1 MYPLSISVWIKTRTC
16 VYVNAWLIVNTLR
29 LFVLWSVS
37 GSFAGGQRITVSGT
51 GLYEDVNVTVC
62 DLACSVRN
70 SQDTTS
76 LVCDTPAH
84 SGTYHDCLFTYH
96 TDSININ

>member
-1 MYPLSISVWIKTRTC
+1 M
-16 VYVNAWLIVNTLR
+16 
-29 LFVLWSVS
+29 LWPVS

-70 SQDTTS
+70 ISQDTTS

-96 TDSININ
+96 TKSILLLIQLV

>member
-1 MYPLSISVWIKTRTC
+1 M
-16 VYVNAWLIVNTLR
+16 LR
-29 LFVLWSVS
+29 SVS

-62 DLACSVRN
+62 DLACSVSSS

-76 LVCDTPAH
+76 LVCDTSAH
-84 SGTYHDCLFTYH
+84 SGTYHDCLFTHH